1 MPPANDGG
9 CFQPRVRVK
18 ICGITNRADAEAAIE
33 AGADA
38 LGFNGFPGSK
48 RYLDFEKEADWLTQL
63 PPFVMR
69 VAVLV
74 NPTVE
79 EAERLLQFPG
89 IDLLQFH
96 GDETPEFCA
105 RFGRHG
111 YVKALAA
118 RNRNALES
126 CRAYQA
132 SAVLLDAYVPGAY
145 GGTGQLIDLE
155 LASGFVRDNAD
166 VKVILS
172 GGLTV
177 ENVAGAVR
185 AVRPWAV
192 DVASGVEGDTPRR
205 KDWAKM
211 RDFVQ
216 AVREA

>member
-1 MPPANDGG
+1 MGTMTDG
-9 CFQPRVRVK
+9 FQPRVRVK

-38 LGFNGFPGSK
+38 LGFNAFPGSK
-48 RYLDFEKEADWLTQL
+48 RYFDFEKEADWLTQL

-69 VAVLV
+69 VAVVV

-79 EAERLLQFPG
+79 EAERLLALPG

-96 GDETPEFCA
+96 GDETPGFCA
-105 RFGRHG
+105 RFARHG
-111 YVKALAA
+111 FIKALAA
-118 RNRNALES
+118 RNRATLET
-126 CRAYQA
+126 CRDYAA

-145 GGTGQLIDLE
+145 GGTGQLIDLQ
-155 LASGFVRDNAD
+155 LAAEFVREHPDR
-166 VKVILS
+166 KVILS

-177 ENVAGAVR
+177 DNVAEAVR

-192 DVASGVEGDTPRR
+192 DVASGVEGETPRC
-205 KDWAKM
+205 KDRQKM

-216 AVREA
+216 AVQGV

>member
-1 MPPANDGG
+1 MESTNGG

-18 ICGITNRADAEAAIE
+18 ICGITNQADAEAAIE

-48 RYLDFEKEADWLTQL
+48 RYLDFEKEGEWLAKL

-74 NPTVE
+74 NPAVE
-79 EAERLLQFPG
+79 AAEALLEMPG

-118 RNRNALES
+118 RNLGALRG
-126 CRAYQA
+126 CRSFDA

-145 GGTGQLIDLE
+145 GGTGQLIDLP
-155 LASGFVRDNAD
+155 LASEFVRENAD
-166 VKVILS
+166 LKVILS

-192 DVASGVEGDTPRR
+192 DVASGVEGSHPRR
-205 KDWAKM
+205 KDLERM
-211 RDFVQ
+211 RAFVQ